1 MLRAIAACAALAVLT
16 ACAGMEPA
24 GRGAERAPPPPAPTA
39 AGADATTADPGAVV
53 APGVS
58 AAPAPAP
65 QRAQADA
72 NDGDIVVPG
81 QRESQVP
88 PPGGDPRSTGERV
101 EDIRRW
107 DTCVMQVQN
116 AFDRDPM
123 RPQLTSPEEYCSETL
138 GMSSRTAVPDSR
150 LQR

>member
-1 MLRAIAACAALAVLT
+1 VA
-16 ACAGMEPA
+16 
-24 GRGAERAPPPPAPTA
+24 
-39 AGADATTADPGAVV
+39 

-65 QRAQADA
+65 QPAQADA
-72 NDGDIVVPG
+72 DDGDIVVPG

-88 PPGGDPRSTGERV
+88 PPGGDPRSTAERV

-138 GMSSRTAVPDSR
+138 GMSSRTSVPDSR